1 MKELF
6 RTFPLMCVVLLVPV
20 LPFLL
25 FGESFQ
31 GWLED
36 VRNDPPPPIAT
47 AGLVVGLLSTDIFL
61 PIPSSVVMTLAGGQ
75 LGKWLGTLA
84 AWLGLSLGAAAGFA
98 MARKWGQRFATWF
111 TKEEDLKR
119 MESLNDRFG
128 PLILMLTRAMP
139 VFAEASV
146 LIAGIHRL
154 AWRRFLPAVLLSN
167 LGIAIAYSVFGE
179 YAAQR
184 NSMPLA
190 LGISIVLP
198 VLIAGVAQRFLPRL
212 EEAAEESADGD

>member
-1 MKELF
+1 
-6 RTFPLMCVVLLVPV
+6 MCVVLLVPV

-25 FGESFQ
+25 FGDSFQ
-31 GWLED
+31 GWLEHIQQ
-36 VRNDPPPPIAT
+36 DPPSPMAT
-47 AGLVVGLLSTDIFL
+47 GALVVGLLSTDIFL

-75 LGKWLGTLA
+75 LGRWLGTLT

-98 MARKWGQRFATWF
+98 LARRWGHRFARWF
-111 TKEEDLKR
+111 TKEDDLKR
-119 MESLNDRFG
+119 MASLNNRFG

-146 LIAGIHRL
+146 LIAGIHQL
-154 AWRRFLPAVLLSN
+154 PWRRFLPAVLLSN

-179 YAAQR
+179 YAARQ

-190 LGISIVLP
+190 LGISILLP
-198 VLIAGVAQRFLPRL
+198 VLIAGIAQRFLPQL
-212 EEAAEESADGD
+212 EDLPAETSIGENS